1 MADATQTLRSPYL
14 NLECSPDESTLVA
27 AMPSGREQLL
37 ATIAT
42 DSATGGRG
50 VTGGGSYVMLMLTQV
65 AYDAIVTKDANTL
78 YIVVG

>member
-14 NLECSPDESTLVA
+14 NLECTPDEKTLVA

-42 DSATGGRG
+42 DT
-50 VTGGGSYVMLMLTQV
+50 VTGGKGLQEEV
-65 AYDAIVTKDANTL
+65 VTSCSRSRRLPTTPS
-78 YIVVG
+78 